1 MTREKILVH
10 TMQKR
15 RQSAQNDQSSAGG
28 GGAMDLPQGFVD
40 EKEDSRHK
48 LRRRK
53 AAQENDT
60 KWLVPFILFFVGVM
74 GAGFFIMHKHEQ
86 MQIQHIEKDVV
97 EPLTKEWEEKVAQL
111 EEQNKELA
119 QQAKDYFTMKED
131 YERIGEQLRQAGKL
145 RQGYDNEVDYLKK
158 YRKGIQGKIKRL
170 SKTLLLEK

>member
-1 MTREKILVH
+1 
-10 TMQKR
+10 
-15 RQSAQNDQSSAGG
+15 
-28 GGAMDLPQGFVD
+28 
-40 EKEDSRHK
+40 
-48 LRRRK
+48 
-53 AAQENDT
+53 
-60 KWLVPFILFFVGVM
+60 M

-131 YERIGEQLRQAGKL
+131 YERISEQLRQAGKL